1 MIFTRLE
8 TAECLNSSKLLR
20 VETTLVSQ
28 SLDRVEADAVVVLLF
43 EEETAPVEL
52 KSLSGWI
59 DELRASGEFTG
70 KTGELAVQ
78 HQPQGLKTKRL
89 AVAGGGKK
97 DKFDAAVLR
106 RAVGTAVRALKQ
118 KGVRKLAW

>member
-1 MIFTRLE
+1 M
-8 TAECLNSSKLLR
+8 
-20 VETTLVSQ
+20 ETTLVSQ

-43 EEETAPVEL
+43 EEETAPAEL
-52 KSLSGWI
+52 RSLSAWI

-78 HQPQGLKTKRL
+78 HMPQGFKAKRL
-89 AVAGGGKK
+89 AVAGGGKRQ
-97 DKFDAAVLR
+97 KFDAAVLR

-118 KGVRKLAW
+118 KGVKRLAWFLGDANTEAAVEGA